1 MFEGIRAYP
10 TPDGPGIFRLTDH
23 IARLKRSADILM
35 MPMPY
40 SEDELVAATKQTVA
54 STGLD
59 GCYVRP
65 IAYYGYGE
73 MGLST
78 IGLKVDVAIACWPWG
93 SYLGDD
99 AVTKGVKLK
108 ISSWQRHDHNIMPP
122 AAKTTGNYV
131 NSSLAKVEALNA
143 GYDEAVLLNRAGL
156 IAECS
161 GENLFTVSNGRITT
175 PPLHAGKLE
184 GITQHT
190 VTRLL
195 GDMGHEVVE
204 GNLVRSDLYTADEA
218 FLVGTAAEV
227 SAVNSV
233 DDRPI
238 ACPGAITTEL
248 AERYANV
255 VRGGDDAYLHWVER
269 P

>member
-1 MFEGIRAYP
+1 
-10 TPDGPGIFRLTDH
+10 
-23 IARLKRSADILM
+23 
-35 MPMPY
+35 
-40 SEDELVAATKQTVA
+40 
-54 STGLD
+54 
-59 GCYVRP
+59 
-65 IAYYGYGE
+65 
-73 MGLST
+73 
-78 IGLKVDVAIACWPWG
+78 
-93 SYLGDD
+93 
-99 AVTKGVKLK
+99 
-108 ISSWQRHDHNIMPP
+108 MPP

-143 GYDEAVLLNRAGL
+143 GYDEAVLLNRAGC

-161 GENLFTVSNGRITT
+161 GENLFVITNGKITT
-175 PPLHAGKLE
+175 PPLHAGALE

-190 VTRLL
+190 VTQLL
-195 GDMGHEVVE
+195 ADMGHEVGE
-204 GNLVRSDLYTADEA
+204 TNLVRPDPYTADEA

-248 AERYANV
+248 AKRYANV
-255 VRGGDDAYLHWVER
+255 VRGGDDKYRSWVEL

>member
-1 MFEGIRAYP
+1 ML
-10 TPDGPGIFRLTDH
+10 FR
-23 IARLKRSADILM
+23 S
-35 MPMPY
+35 
-40 SEDELVAATKQTVA
+40 
-54 STGLD
+54 
-59 GCYVRP
+59 
-65 IAYYGYGE
+65 
-73 MGLST
+73 
-78 IGLKVDVAIACWPWG
+78 
-93 SYLGDD
+93 LGDD

-175 PPLHAGKLE
+175 PPLHAGALE